1 MQAVSNFLSSAGQW
15 LSTHVIPDRGEPL
28 LGYPKRKDK
37 DEGVAW
43 RYMPWI
49 SAGCFAFM
57 LLGVGLW

>member
-1 MQAVSNFLSSAGQW
+1 M
-15 LSTHVIPDRGEPL
+15 STHVIPEWGEPL

-49 SAGCFAFM
+49 CAGCFAFM